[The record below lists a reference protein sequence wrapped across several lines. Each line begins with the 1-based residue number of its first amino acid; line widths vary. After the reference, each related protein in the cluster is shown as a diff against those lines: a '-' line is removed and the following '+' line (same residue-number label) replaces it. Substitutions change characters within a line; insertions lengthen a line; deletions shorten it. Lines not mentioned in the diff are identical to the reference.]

1 VADLNGK
8 HFIALVR
15 LSDAADRTIA
25 AVGETC
31 ERVPAGRHGGTASD
45 ALAKLLNS
53 GLIAPAPA
61 AGTRNRRRRARCNSM
76 AGNTDP
82 PASCFCWTGMTFSP
96 AKIKELR
103 LKIGSVTEQDDGLG
117 DNFESFRPVGKQTA
131 MLTQNG
137 GFFDTA
143 TNALHAAMAT
153 KLGTTPQATA
163 RIGCVGIMGN
173 TMGAVCYGVSG
184 EHSVGYEPLADL
196 GKLRRRMLRAPDRR
210 AGRARDDHSAASGE
224 DGRLEHEDAGHDG
237 RLRDGPVAI
246 HDSDHLELDRESV
259 RSHHPSAARAD
270 DRPGDCDL
278 RRLHL
283 EPDDQRERTVTVLSS
298 TTFSVAV
305 NVTVGGTGGT
315 FVLAS
320 SVNGGA
326 GYQQVSAFSGFT
338 GFVGKIRHSADDTT
352 YADLV
357 TFTNVTSA
365 PNAQRVTCA
374 GTVNRY
380 LCFDGDVT
388 GSAGRSRRWPRS
400 RGCES

>member
-1 VADLNGK
+1 
-8 HFIALVR
+8 
-15 LSDAADRTIA
+15 
-25 AVGETC
+25 
-31 ERVPAGRHGGTASD
+31 
-45 ALAKLLNS
+45 
-53 GLIAPAPA
+53 
-61 AGTRNRRRRARCNSM
+61 M
-76 AGNTDP
+76 AGKYGS
-82 PASCFCWTGMTFSP
+82 ASVVFLMDGYDFLA

-103 LKIGSVTEQDDGLG
+103 LKISSITEQDDGLG
-117 DNFESFRPVGKQTA
+117 DNFESFRPVGKQSATL
-131 MLTQNG
+131 MQNG
-137 GFFDTA
+137 AFFDTA
-143 TNALHAAMAT
+143 TNSLHAAMAT

-173 TMGAVCYGVSG
+173 AVGDVCYGVSG
-184 EHSVGYEPLADL
+184 AHSVGYEPLADL
-196 GKLRRRMLRAPDRR
+196 GKLTKANAEHLI
-210 AGRARDDHSAASGE
+210 AGLVERGQIIQPHAVKTADWNTKTLGTTVDYTTDPSQFTIPITSNSVANPSVVTTPVPHGLTTGQVIVISG
-224 DGRLEHEDAGHDG
+224 
-237 RLRDGPVAI
+237 VATSSPTI
-246 HDSDHLELDRESV
+246 N
-259 RSHHPSAARAD
+259 
-270 DRPGDCDL
+270 G
-278 RRLHL
+278 
-283 EPDDQRERTVTVLSS
+283 ERTVTVLSS

-326 GYQQVSAFSGFT
+326 GYQQVSALSGFT

-388 GSAGRSRRWPRS
+388 GSGSITAMAAFARL
-400 RGCES
+400 